1 MRSWYLTMFLI
12 DLKHGERKACDG
24 CHRVRVQIQAGE
36 SLCDDCRQPG
46 ALCAHCLARVPGAV
60 EPKPGYFIL
69 CEDCERLRFRRGWL
83 YIPPERVRRAI

>member
-1 MRSWYLTMFLI
+1 MFLI